1 LINNFRN
8 KIRVYKI
15 NSMKRLKSFLQNNCS
30 NRAGLFS
37 GIFFLLLLLAS
48 NSFSQAKSKPLTAK
62 APVQTN
68 FVMCEIMAGAEVA
81 SKAPFTIPFKNAE
94 AWPAAA
100 IKTRC
105 RYIFK
110 SVYEE
115 AGVSIGLTDLGS
127 SINAFTSYKNAYQ
140 ASKDLWDVDPAGV
153 IVLQDTGFFSG
164 KDEYGMKFHLG
175 KYVLDIN
182 FKGQFPDVSD
192 AQKKEAGLVLA
203 EMVMERLKYLWKGN

>member
-1 LINNFRN
+1 MINNFRN

-100 IKTRC
+100 IKTGC

-110 SVYEE
+110 NEEEE
-115 AGVSIGLTDLGS
+115 AGVSIALTDLGNS
-127 SINAFTSYKNAYQ
+127 KNALTSYKNAWQ
-140 ASKDLWDVDPAGV
+140 ASKDLWDEAPVSA

-164 KDEYGMKFHLG
+164 KDECGIKLHLG
-175 KYVLDIN
+175 KYILDIN

-192 AQKKEAGLVLA
+192 QQKKDAGIVLA
-203 EMVMERLKYLWKGN
+203 TLVMDRLKYLWTQK